1 MQYIYISSTYIN
13 KYIFTIDK
21 ASRTFMCVIVE
32 IDVGRLNMGAP
43 EMTIWDPCLW
53 LSDRDRTDPS
63 PGPRLGST
71 SRISSCSDFVKARD
85 VVGFDAEE
93 I

>member
-1 MQYIYISSTYIN
+1 M
-13 KYIFTIDK
+13 TIDK

-32 IDVGRLNMGAP
+32 IDVGRLKMGAP

-53 LSDRDRTDPS
+53 LSDKDRIDPS
-63 PGPRLGST
+63 LGPLLDST
-71 SRISSCSDFVKARD
+71 SRISSCSDFVKARE
-85 VVGFDAEE
+85 VAGFDAEE